1 MLTPARRHADLKT
14 LFDQTQTLPDGLWLV
29 KWIDRFSLGRGFT
42 SSPRVSVFLQRL
54 PLEDVR
60 QLDRLGQQDITYL
73 IGKRPGSQESVVMAS
88 RDVLAGSL
96 PLLRIGDVVRE
107 RQVVG
112 QLRQREATI
121 ALEPGM
127 EAALVGIF
135 NPSPPPK
142 DWGDAP
148 HRVLNRFEYELG
160 DRYDQLRGT
169 QPRRGADGPSGA
181 QCLLVTT
188 GRMEYLIPATVVL
201 RTFYAFHTKVANAML
216 SGRWDVKYRDV
227 ISTLNY
233 ASGIGTFIDPKT
245 GDWHIVVQPGLTREH
260 AVRLALLL
268 FDGHARQCA
277 NAVHSSALRQ
287 THGLRAGDER
297 FWFAEAQIPFRSD
310 TEAFKMRVKGFPL
323 RSLRPS
329 VGEVCRFLVTRIEA
343 TSWPLADQVIR
354 WELANSNT
362 LSPEREG
369 DKVDKTYYPG
379 KPPAVPAKDDA
390 EPNHQS
396 DAFVKAADNQV
407 AAEDFRFLNP
417 PLLSQQ
423 VKRSHKEYRGA
434 VPVKPSEPPSPVL
447 SAGNVAPGEHKP
459 APLVADSKDRHPCRQ
474 LQFLLNA
481 LEQLV
486 DRFDVAGFEVLG
498 PPEDSHLR
506 ILRNNVACWSFL
518 TEEQTMRLPAQ
529 ASGWPYLFDRARG
542 DGMPRRAYARCL
554 LVILVTLGD
563 RQLLLFE
570 VEPRLQE
577 HGYCLYLCEPTEA
590 VRWTSI
596 EASMMVL
603 RAYAGRLDKR
613 GLGEAFK
620 GFSSRSALAVK
631 HSYDR
636 DEEERIIGLN
646 PDALH
651 RALMR
656 GCAHER
662 PHIEDRRDAA

>member
-1 MLTPARRHADLKT
+1 MKT

-42 SSPRVSVFLQRL
+42 SSPRVRVFLQRL

-60 QLDRLGQQDITYL
+60 QLDRLGPQDISYL
-73 IGKRPGSQESVVMAS
+73 IGKRPGSQEPAVSEA
-88 RDVLAGSL
+88 RDVMAGSL

-127 EAALVGIF
+127 EASLVGIYS
-135 NPSPPPK
+135 PSPPPK

-160 DRYDQLRGT
+160 GHDQLR
-169 QPRRGADGPSGA
+169 RAH
-181 QCLLVTT
+181 CLRVTT
-188 GRMEYLIPATVVL
+188 AHMEYLIPATVVL
-201 RTFYAFHTKVANAML
+201 RTFYAFHTRVANAML

-227 ISTLNY
+227 ISTLKY
-233 ASGIGTFIDPKT
+233 ASGIGTYIDPKT

-268 FDGHARQCA
+268 FDDHARQCA
-277 NAVHSSALRQ
+277 NAIHSSALRQ
-287 THGLRAGDER
+287 THGLRADDER
-297 FWFAEAQIPFRSD
+297 FWFAEAQIPFRWD
-310 TEAFKMRVKGFPL
+310 TEAFKMRVTGFPL
-323 RSLRPS
+323 RPLRPS
-329 VGEVCRFLVTRIEA
+329 EGKVCRFLVTRIEA
-343 TSWPLADQVIR
+343 TSWPLADKVIH

-369 DKVDKTYYPG
+369 EKVDKTYYPG

-396 DAFVKAADNQV
+396 DPFVNAADNQV

-434 VPVKPSEPPSPVL
+434 EPVKPSEPSGPVL
-447 SAGNVAPGEHKP
+447 SAGNVAPGEEKP

-486 DRFDVAGFEVLG
+486 DRADVTGFEVLG
-498 PPEDSHLR
+498 PPEGSHLR

-518 TEEQTMRLPAQ
+518 TEEQTLRLPAR
-529 ASGWPYLFDRARG
+529 ASGWPYLFDRTRG
-542 DGMPRRAYARCL
+542 DGAPRRAYARSL

-570 VEPRLQE
+570 VEPRLLE
-577 HGYCLYLCEPTEA
+577 TGYRLYLCEPTES
-590 VRWTSI
+590 VHWTSI
-596 EASMMVL
+596 ESSLLIL
-603 RAYAGRLDKR
+603 RAYEGRLDER
-613 GLGEAFK
+613 GLVHAFK
-620 GFSSRSALAVK
+620 GLSTMAAVAAN
-631 HSYDR
+631 HSYER
-636 DEEERIIGLN
+636 DAEDRIIGLN

-651 RALMR
+651 RALTR
-656 GCAHER
+656 ACVNDQ
-662 PHIEDRRDAA
+662 PPLEDR

>member
-1 MLTPARRHADLKT
+1 MKT
-14 LFDQTQTLPDGLWLV
+14 LFDQTQTLPGGLWLV

-42 SSPRVSVFLQRL
+42 SSPRVRVFLQRL

-60 QLDRLGQQDITYL
+60 QLDRLSQQDLSYL
-73 IGKRPGSQESVVMAS
+73 IGKRPGSQEPVEAES
-88 RDVLAGSL
+88 RDVMAGLL

-121 ALEPGM
+121 TLEPGM
-127 EAALVGIF
+127 DAALVGIYS
-135 NPSPPPK
+135 PSPPPK

-160 DRYDQLRGT
+160 GYDQLR
-169 QPRRGADGPSGA
+169 RA
-181 QCLLVTT
+181 QCLRVATA
-188 GRMEYLIPATVVL
+188 RMEYLIPATVVL

-233 ASGIGTFIDPKT
+233 ASGIGTYIDPKT

-268 FDGHARQCA
+268 FDDYARQCA
-277 NAVHSSALRQ
+277 NAIHSTALRQ
-287 THGLRAGDER
+287 THGLRADDER
-297 FWFAEAQIPFRSD
+297 FWFAEAQIPFRWT

-323 RSLRPS
+323 RPLRPS
-329 VGEVCRFLVTRIEA
+329 DGEVCRFLVTRIEA
-343 TSWPLADQVIR
+343 TSWPLADQVIH
-354 WELANSNT
+354 WELANSNA

-369 DKVDKTYYPG
+369 EEVDKTYYPG

-390 EPNHQS
+390 EPNHES
-396 DAFVKAADNQV
+396 DAFLSAADNQV
-407 AAEDFRFLNP
+407 AAEDFWFLNP

-434 VPVKPSEPPSPVL
+434 ESVKPSEPPSPIL
-447 SAGNVAPGEHKP
+447 SAGNVAPGVDKP

-486 DRFDVAGFEVLG
+486 DRADITGFEVLG

-506 ILRNNVACWSFL
+506 IMRNNVACWSFL
-518 TEEQTMRLPAQ
+518 TEEQTMRLPAK
-529 ASGWPYLFDRARG
+529 ASGWSYLFDRTRG
-542 DGMPRRAYARCL
+542 GGSPRRAYARCL

-570 VEPRLQE
+570 VEPRLLE
-577 HGYCLYLCEPTEA
+577 TGYRLYLCEPTEA
-590 VRWTSI
+590 VHWTSI
-596 EASMMVL
+596 ETALLTL
-603 RAYAGRLDKR
+603 RAAEGRLDAR
-613 GLGEAFK
+613 GLVQAFK
-620 GFSSRSALAVK
+620 GLSTMAAMAVN
-631 HSYDR
+631 HSYER
-636 DEEERIIGLN
+636 DAEGRIIGLS
-646 PDALH
+646 PDTLH
-651 RALMR
+651 RAFMR
-656 GCAHER
+656 VCVYER
-662 PHIEDRRDAA
+662 SLLEERRDAA